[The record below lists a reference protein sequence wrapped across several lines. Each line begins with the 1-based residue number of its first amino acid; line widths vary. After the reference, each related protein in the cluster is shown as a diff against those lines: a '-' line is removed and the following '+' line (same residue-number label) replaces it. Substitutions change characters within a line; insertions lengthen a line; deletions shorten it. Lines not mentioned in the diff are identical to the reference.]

1 MERRVSLCYLGLN
14 LITHLN
20 KAAPGGT
27 ITTGENGAGSLTSS
41 ASTHHDHQPPGSAEA
56 LSPLSTVLTTV
67 LALSGMLLVVLVV
80 IGLNIGSTYWS
91 REVEDE
97 LEETPSRLDTATT
110 SIGVYTVD
118 LCA

>member
-20 KAAPGGT
+20 KAAQGGT
-27 ITTGENGAGSLTSS
+27 TTGENGAASLTSS
-41 ASTHHDHQPPGSAEA
+41 ASTHHQPPGSAEA
-56 LSPLSTVLTTV
+56 LSPPSTVLTTV
-67 LALSGMLLVVLVV
+67 LALSGMLLVVLLV

>member
-14 LITHLN
+14 LIAHLN

-27 ITTGENGAGSLTSS
+27 ITGENGAGSLTSS
-41 ASTHHDHQPPGSAEA
+41 ASTHHHQPPGSAEA
-56 LSPLSTVLTTV
+56 LSPPSTVLTTV
-67 LALSGMLLVVLVV
+67 LALSGMLLVALLV
-80 IGLNIGSTYWS
+80 IALNIGSTYWS

-97 LEETPSRLDTATT
+97 LEETPSRPDTATT